1 MGNLVIGVCIGFAAK
16 RIIRHVIRLV
26 RKTGLDKK
34 RVCKKISGN
43 LKTFKQF

>member
-34 RVCKKISGN
+34 
-43 LKTFKQF
+43 LKAFYQESTKDLD